1 VVTLSD
7 FAGASRGGPS
17 AEDES
22 LAAFLTGADDR
33 AAWPYRV
40 DLRGVNS
47 APEVIVDTAQR
58 ADRVF
63 ISEYQPDGSLHLR
76 EAGAVRAVSSNTAL
90 AAFAEQAE
98 LASATVVEKEGDR
111 VTVRLVWRSLKA
123 FGYDETIFVHLW
135 RGAEFV
141 QSADGDSLAELVP
154 LYAWPPG
161 SEIEDVREIN
171 TRGLPAGEYTV
182 RVGLYRR
189 SDNGRLAAVAGD
201 GSRFPNDA
209 APVGVFQVR

>member
-1 VVTLSD
+1 
-7 FAGASRGGPS
+7 
-17 AEDES
+17 
-22 LAAFLTGADDR
+22 
-33 AAWPYRV
+33 
-40 DLRGVNS
+40 
-47 APEVIVDTAQR
+47 VIVDTAQR

-154 LYAWPPG
+154 LYAWPPD
-161 SEIEDVREIN
+161 SEIEDVRELDPH
-171 TRGLPAGEYTV
+171 GLPPGTYTV

-189 SDNGRLAAVAGD
+189 SDGGRLPASAAD
-201 GSRFPNDA
+201 GNPFPDDA
-209 APVGVFQVR
+209 VTVGVFQVH